1 MYIESVPNRGSPPAI
16 LLRESFR
23 DNGRVGK
30 RTLANLS
37 AWPTAL
43 VEGFRT
49 LLKGGVAVA
58 ADGIRI
64 RRALPHGHAAAVLG
78 VIRAIGLDRHLGRPT
93 DKRLAPLAIALIA
106 SRMISPASKLTTAR
120 DLAADTACSS
130 LGRLLELGAV
140 DEVELYRALDWLG
153 ARQGAI
159 EGALARRHLKDGA
172 LVLYDVSSSWLE
184 GRCCELARFGYS
196 RDGKKGK
203 LQIVYGLLC
212 AADGCPVAVEV
223 FEGNTADPMT
233 LSTQIDK
240 LKERFGLSRVVM
252 VGDRG
257 MITSARIRDELKPAG
272 LDWITALRAP
282 QIRALLDTGAFQL
295 SLFDERDL
303 PTDQVRGL
311 KAHEITAPEFPGE
324 RLVVCKN
331 PLLAEERARKR
342 EDLLQATEAAL
353 AKLAD
358 QIARGIGPKGTDRIA
373 RAIGRIENRYKLAK
387 LFDITVGEFGFTFA
401 RSPVRIAAEARLD
414 GFYVIRTSVEDKT
427 LAAESVVGAYKSLAR
442 VERAFRSLKTVDLHL
457 RPIHH
462 WLASRVRAHVFLCM
476 LACHVEWHMRECLK
490 PMLFDDDDQHRFEAL
505 AHVPFDMAGEH
516 AQENMGA
523 HPRRQPMVDRS
534 QVQIDSLETAE
545 GALDAGETFIG
556 ADHALGRQGFV
567 LDAGADDIKAVEPGL
582 CGDADGTAGKGEA
595 VFTDSDVE
603 QLGEFVAVFD
613 AADRARDPVGAL
625 GAGAAG
631 DLVGQLGQC
640 RLGGL
645 QQILALAGPLL

>member
-1 MYIESVPNRGSPPAI
+1 MYIESVPNRSSPPAI

-23 DNGRVGK
+23 ENGRVRK

-37 AWPTAL
+37 DWPTTL

-58 ADGIRI
+58 EEGIAI

-78 VIRAIGLDRHLGRPT
+78 TIRAIGLDRLLGKPT
-93 DKRLAPLAIALIA
+93 DKRLAPLTIALIA
-106 SRMISPASKLTTAR
+106 SRLVSPASKLATAR

-130 LGRLLELGAV
+130 LGRLLQLGAV

-153 ARQGAI
+153 ARQAAI

-233 LSTQIDK
+233 LSAQIDK
-240 LKERFGLSRVVM
+240 LKERFGLSRVVL

-257 MITSARIRDELKPAG
+257 MITSARIRDELRPAG

-282 QIRALLDTGAFQL
+282 QIRALVDAGAFQL

-303 PTDQVRGL
+303 
-311 KAHEITAPEFPGE
+311 AEITAPDFPDE
-324 RLVVCKN
+324 RLVVCRN
-331 PLLAEERARKR
+331 PLLAEERTRKR
-342 EDLLQATEAAL
+342 EDLLHATEAAL
-353 AKLAD
+353 TKLAD
-358 QIARGIGPKGTDRIA
+358 QIARGTGPTGQDKIA
-373 RAIGRIENRYKLAK
+373 RGVGRIENRYKLAK
-387 LFDITVGEFGFTFA
+387 LFDITVAEDGFTFGRNHA
-401 RSPVRIAAEARLD
+401 RIADEARLD
-414 GFYVIRTSVEDKT
+414 GFYVIRTSVEDKA
-427 LAAESVVGAYKSLAR
+427 LAAENVVGAYKSLAR

-462 WLASRVRAHVFLCM
+462 WLAPRVRAHVFLCM
-476 LACHVEWHMRECLK
+476 LACHVEWHMRERLK
-490 PMLFDDDDQHRFEAL
+490 PILFDDDDPAAAARERTSIVAPAQPSPAAL
-505 AHVPFDMAGEH
+505 RKRASKLTANGGPVHSFQSLLRDLATCTLNEMTTTLNAAYSFTLVATPTPIQ
-516 AQENMGA
+516 AQA
-523 HPRRQPMVDRS
+523 FRLLDVDPTK
-534 QVQIDSLETAE
+534 L
-545 GALDAGETFIG
+545 
-556 ADHALGRQGFV
+556 
-567 LDAGADDIKAVEPGL
+567 
-582 CGDADGTAGKGEA
+582 
-595 VFTDSDVE
+595 
-603 QLGEFVAVFD
+603 
-613 AADRARDPVGAL
+613 
-625 GAGAAG
+625 
-631 DLVGQLGQC
+631 
-640 RLGGL
+640 
-645 QQILALAGPLL
+645 

>member
-1 MYIESVPNRGSPPAI
+1 MYIESVPNRSSPPAI

-23 DNGRVGK
+23 ENGRVRK

-37 AWPTAL
+37 DWPTTL

-58 ADGIRI
+58 EEGIAI

-78 VIRAIGLDRHLGRPT
+78 TIRAIGLDRLLGKPT
-93 DKRLAPLAIALIA
+93 DKRLAPLTIALIA
-106 SRMISPASKLTTAR
+106 SRLVSPASKLATAR

-130 LGRLLELGAV
+130 LGRLLQLGAV

-153 ARQGAI
+153 ARQAAI

-233 LSTQIDK
+233 LSAQIDK
-240 LKERFGLSRVVM
+240 LKERFGLSRVVL

-257 MITSARIRDELKPAG
+257 MITSARIRDELRPAG

-282 QIRALLDTGAFQL
+282 QIRALVDAGAFQL

-303 PTDQVRGL
+303 
-311 KAHEITAPEFPGE
+311 AEITAPDFPGE
-324 RLVVCKN
+324 RLVVCRN
-331 PLLAEERARKR
+331 PLLAEERTRKR
-342 EDLLQATEAAL
+342 EDLLHATEAAL
-353 AKLAD
+353 TKLAD
-358 QIARGIGPKGTDRIA
+358 QIARGTGPTGQDKIA
-373 RAIGRIENRYKLAK
+373 RGVGRIENRYKLAK
-387 LFDITVGEFGFTFA
+387 LFDITVAEDGFTFGRNHA
-401 RSPVRIAAEARLD
+401 RIADEARLD
-414 GFYVIRTSVEDKT
+414 GFYVIRTSVEDKA
-427 LAAESVVGAYKSLAR
+427 LAAENVVGAYKSLAR

-462 WLASRVRAHVFLCM
+462 WLAPRVRAHVFLCM
-476 LACHVEWHMRECLK
+476 LACHVEWHMRERLK
-490 PMLFDDDDQHRFEAL
+490 PILFDDDDPATAARQRTSIVAPAQPSPAAL
-505 AHVPFDMAGEH
+505 RKRASKLTANGGPVHSF
-516 AQENMGA
+516 Q
-523 HPRRQPMVDRS
+523 
-534 QVQIDSLETAE
+534 SLLRDLATCTLNEMTTT
-545 GALDAGETFIG
+545 LDAAYSFTLVATPTPIQAQAFR
-556 ADHALGRQGFV
+556 L
-567 LDAGADDIKAVEPGL
+567 LDV
-582 CGDADGTAGKGEA
+582 
-595 VFTDSDVE
+595 
-603 QLGEFVAVFD
+603 
-613 AADRARDPVGAL
+613 DPTKL
-625 GAGAAG
+625 
-631 DLVGQLGQC
+631 
-640 RLGGL
+640 
-645 QQILALAGPLL
+645 

>member
-1 MYIESVPNRGSPPAI
+1 MYIESVPNRSSPPAI

-23 DNGRVGK
+23 ENGRVRK

-37 AWPTAL
+37 DWPTTL

-58 ADGIRI
+58 EEGIAI

-78 VIRAIGLDRHLGRPT
+78 TIRAIGLDRLLGKPT
-93 DKRLAPLAIALIA
+93 DKRLAPLTIALIA
-106 SRMISPASKLTTAR
+106 SRLVSPASKLATAR

-130 LGRLLELGAV
+130 LGRLLQLGAV

-153 ARQGAI
+153 ARQAAI

-233 LSTQIDK
+233 LSAQIDK
-240 LKERFGLSRVVM
+240 LKERFGLSRVVL

-257 MITSARIRDELKPAG
+257 MITSARIRDELRPAG

-282 QIRALLDTGAFQL
+282 QIRALVDAGAFQL

-303 PTDQVRGL
+303 
-311 KAHEITAPEFPGE
+311 AEITAPDFPGE
-324 RLVVCKN
+324 RLVVCRN
-331 PLLAEERARKR
+331 PLLAEERTRKR
-342 EDLLQATEAAL
+342 EDLLHATEAAL
-353 AKLAD
+353 TKLAD
-358 QIARGIGPKGTDRIA
+358 QIARGTGPTGQDKIA
-373 RAIGRIENRYKLAK
+373 RGVGRIENRYKLAK
-387 LFDITVGEFGFTFA
+387 LFDITVAEDGFTFGRNHA
-401 RSPVRIAAEARLD
+401 RIADEARLD
-414 GFYVIRTSVEDKT
+414 GFYVIRTSVEDKA
-427 LAAESVVGAYKSLAR
+427 LAAENVVGAYKSLAR

-462 WLASRVRAHVFLCM
+462 WLAPRVRAHVFLCM
-476 LACHVEWHMRECLK
+476 LACHVEWHMRERLK
-490 PMLFDDDDQHRFEAL
+490 PILFDDDDPAAAARERTSIVAPAQPSPAAL
-505 AHVPFDMAGEH
+505 RKRASKLTANCGPVHSFQSLLRDLATCTLNEMTTTLNAAYSFTLVATPTPIQ
-516 AQENMGA
+516 AQA
-523 HPRRQPMVDRS
+523 FRLLDVDPTK
-534 QVQIDSLETAE
+534 L
-545 GALDAGETFIG
+545 
-556 ADHALGRQGFV
+556 
-567 LDAGADDIKAVEPGL
+567 
-582 CGDADGTAGKGEA
+582 
-595 VFTDSDVE
+595 
-603 QLGEFVAVFD
+603 
-613 AADRARDPVGAL
+613 
-625 GAGAAG
+625 
-631 DLVGQLGQC
+631 
-640 RLGGL
+640 
-645 QQILALAGPLL
+645 

>member
-23 DNGRVGK
+23 GDGRVRK

-37 AWPTAL
+37 AWPTQL

-58 ADGIRI
+58 VDGIRA

-78 VIRAIGLDRHLGRPT
+78 TMRAIGLDRLLGKPA

-106 SRMISPASKLTTAR
+106 SRLISPTSKLATGR
-120 DLAADTACSS
+120 ELAADTAASS
-130 LGRLLELGAV
+130 LGRLLGLGAV
-140 DEVELYRALDWLG
+140 DEIELYRALDWLG
-153 ARQGAI
+153 ARQSAI
-159 EGALARRHLKDGA
+159 ETALARRHLADGA
-172 LVLYDVSSSWLE
+172 LVLYDLSSSWFE
-184 GRCCELARFGYS
+184 GQCCELARFGYS

-233 LSTQIDK
+233 LAGQIDK
-240 LKERFGLSRVVM
+240 LKGRFGLSRVVL

-257 MITSARIRDELKPAG
+257 MITSARIRHELKPAG

-303 PTDQVRGL
+303 
-311 KAHEITAPEFPGE
+311 AEITAPEFPGE

-358 QIARGIGPKGTDRIA
+358 QIARGTGARGQDQIA
-373 RAIGRIENRYKLAK
+373 RAVGRIENRYTRQAVRPRRCRRRLQLCPEYRPHRRRSPARRFLRHSHQRCGQSPGGRSCRRRLQGPRPCRARLSQPEDRRSAPPPDLPLARPA
-387 LFDITVGEFGFTFA
+387 GA
-401 RSPVRIAAEARLD
+401 RSCLSVHARL
-414 GFYVIRTSVEDKT
+414 
-427 LAAESVVGAYKSLAR
+427 
-442 VERAFRSLKTVDLHL
+442 
-457 RPIHH
+457 
-462 WLASRVRAHVFLCM
+462 
-476 LACHVEWHMRECLK
+476 
-490 PMLFDDDDQHRFEAL
+490 
-505 AHVPFDMAGEH
+505 
-516 AQENMGA
+516 
-523 HPRRQPMVDRS
+523 PRRM
-534 QVQIDSLETAE
+534 A
-545 GALDAGETFIG
+545 
-556 ADHALGRQGFV
+556 HA
-567 LDAGADDIKAVEPGL
+567 
-582 CGDADGTAGKGEA
+582 
-595 VFTDSDVE
+595 
-603 QLGEFVAVFD
+603 
-613 AADRARDPVGAL
+613 RAP
-625 GAGAAG
+625 
-631 DLVGQLGQC
+631 
-640 RLGGL
+640 
-645 QQILALAGPLL
+645 

>member
-1 MYIESVPNRGSPPAI
+1 MYIEAVPNRGSPPAI

-23 DNGRVGK
+23 ENGRVRK

-37 AWPTAL
+37 DWPTPL

-58 ADGIRI
+58 AEGIRI
-64 RRALPHGHAAAVLG
+64 RRAMPHGHAAAVLG
-78 VIRAIGLDRHLGRPT
+78 TIRAIGLDRLLGKPI
-93 DKRLAPLAIALIA
+93 DKRLVPLAIALIA
-106 SRMISPASKLTTAR
+106 SRLISPASKLATAR
-120 DLAADTACSS
+120 DLAADTAGSS

-140 DEVELYRALDWLG
+140 EESELYRALDWLG
-153 ARQGAI
+153 ARQAAI
-159 EGALARRHLKDGA
+159 ETALARRHLKDGA

-240 LKERFGLSRVVM
+240 LKERFDLSRVVL

-257 MITSARIRDELKPAG
+257 MITSARIRDELRPAG

-303 PTDQVRGL
+303 
-311 KAHEITAPEFPGE
+311 AEITAPEFPGE

-358 QIARGIGPKGTDRIA
+358 QIARGTSPKGTDRIA

-387 LFDITVGEFGFTFA
+387 LFDITVGEYGFTFA

-490 PMLFDDDDQHRFEAL
+490 PMLFDDDD
-505 AHVPFDMAGEH
+505 P
-516 AQENMGA
+516 
-523 HPRRQPMVDRS
+523 
-534 QVQIDSLETAE
+534 
-545 GALDAGETFIG
+545 
-556 ADHALGRQGFV
+556 
-567 LDAGADDIKAVEPGL
+567 
-582 CGDADGTAGKGEA
+582 
-595 VFTDSDVE
+595 
-603 QLGEFVAVFD
+603 
-613 AADRARDPVGAL
+613 
-625 GAGAAG
+625 AGAARERASIVAPAQSSPAALRKRSSKLTANG
-631 DLVGQLGQC
+631 GPVHSFHSLLRDLATCTINTVTTTLNQAYSFTLVATPTPIQA
-640 RLGGL
+640 
-645 QQILALAGPLL
+645 QAFTLLDVDPTKL

>member
-23 DNGRVGK
+23 DQGRVRK

-37 AWPTAL
+37 AWPSAL

-78 VIRAIGLDRHLGRPT
+78 TIRAIGLDRLLGRPS
-93 DKRLAPLAIALIA
+93 DKRLAPVAIALIA
-106 SRMISPASKLTTAR
+106 SRLVSPASKLATAR

-130 LGRLLELGAV
+130 LGRLLGLGAV
-140 DEVELYRALDWLG
+140 DETELYRALDWLG
-153 ARQGAI
+153 ARQTAI
-159 EGALARRHLKDGA
+159 ETALARRHLKDGA

-203 LQIVYGLLC
+203 WQIVYGLLC

-223 FEGNTADPMT
+223 FEGNTADPTT

-240 LKERFGLSRVVM
+240 LKERFGLSRVVL

-282 QIRALLDTGAFQL
+282 QIRTLRDTGAFQL

-303 PTDQVRGL
+303 
-311 KAHEITAPEFPGE
+311 AEITAPEFPGE

-358 QIARGIGPKGTDRIA
+358 RIARGTGPRGQDKIA
-373 RAIGRIENRYKLAK
+373 RAVGRIENRYKLAK
-387 LFDITVGEFGFTFA
+387 LFDIAVAADGFTFA
-401 RSPVRIAAEARLD
+401 RNPDRIAAEARLD
-414 GFYVIRTSVEDKT
+414 GFYVIRTSVEDKA
-427 LAAESVVGAYKSLAR
+427 LAANDVVGAYKGLAR
-442 VERAFRSLKTVDLHL
+442 VERAFRSLKTVDLHI

-462 WLASRVRAHVFLCM
+462 WLAPRVRAHVFLCM
-476 LACHVEWHMRECLK
+476 LACHVEWHMRERLK
-490 PMLFDDDDQHRFEAL
+490 PMLFDDDDPTAAARERASIVAPAQPSPAAL
-505 AHVPFDMAGEH
+505 RKRASKV
-516 AQENMGA
+516 
-523 HPRRQPMVDRS
+523 
-534 QVQIDSLETAE
+534 T
-545 GALDAGETFIG
+545 
-556 ADHALGRQGFV
+556 
-567 LDAGADDIKAVEPGL
+567 
-582 CGDADGTAGKGEA
+582 ADGLPVHSFQSLLRDLATCTLNEMTTTLNEA
-595 VFTDSDVE
+595 YSFTLVATPTPIQAQAFARLAVDPT
-603 QLGEFVAVFD
+603 QL
-613 AADRARDPVGAL
+613 
-625 GAGAAG
+625 
-631 DLVGQLGQC
+631 
-640 RLGGL
+640 
-645 QQILALAGPLL
+645 

>member
-1 MYIESVPNRGSPPAI
+1 MYIEAVPNRGSPPAV

-23 DNGRVGK
+23 ENGRVRK

-37 AWPTAL
+37 DWPTPL

-58 ADGIRI
+58 AEGIRI

-78 VIRAIGLDRHLGRPT
+78 TIRAIGLDRLLGKPI
-93 DKRLAPLAIALIA
+93 DKRLVPLAIALIA
-106 SRMISPASKLTTAR
+106 SRLISPASKLATAR
-120 DLAADTACSS
+120 DLAADTAGSS

-140 DEVELYRALDWLG
+140 DESELYRALDWLG
-153 ARQGAI
+153 ARQAAI
-159 EGALARRHLKDGA
+159 ETALARRHLKDGA

-240 LKERFGLSRVVM
+240 LKERFGLSRVVL

-303 PTDQVRGL
+303 
-311 KAHEITAPEFPGE
+311 AEITSPEFPGE

-342 EDLLQATEAAL
+342 EDVLQATEAAL

-358 QIARGIGPKGTDRIA
+358 QIARGTSPKGTDRIA
-373 RAIGRIENRYKLAK
+373 RAIGRLENRYKLAK
-387 LFDITVGEFGFTFA
+387 LFDITVGEYGFTFA
-401 RSPVRIAAEARLD
+401 RSPVRIAEEARLD

-490 PMLFDDDDQHRFEAL
+490 PMLFDDDD
-505 AHVPFDMAGEH
+505 P
-516 AQENMGA
+516 
-523 HPRRQPMVDRS
+523 
-534 QVQIDSLETAE
+534 
-545 GALDAGETFIG
+545 
-556 ADHALGRQGFV
+556 
-567 LDAGADDIKAVEPGL
+567 
-582 CGDADGTAGKGEA
+582 
-595 VFTDSDVE
+595 
-603 QLGEFVAVFD
+603 
-613 AADRARDPVGAL
+613 
-625 GAGAAG
+625 AGAARERASIVAPAQSSPAALRKRSSKLTANG
-631 DLVGQLGQC
+631 GPVHSFHSLLRDLATCTINAVTTTLNQAYSFTLVATPTPIQA
-640 RLGGL
+640 
-645 QQILALAGPLL
+645 QAFTLLSVDPTKL

>member
-1 MYIESVPNRGSPPAI
+1 MYFSGKNGDGELLNGPMYIEAVPNRGSPAAV

-23 DNGRVGK
+23 ERGRVRK

-49 LLKGGVAVA
+49 LLKGGVAIA

-78 VIRAIGLDRHLGRPT
+78 TIRAIGLDRRLGKPA
-93 DKRLAPLAIALIA
+93 DKRLAALAMALIA
-106 SRMISPASKLTTAR
+106 SRLIAPA
-120 DLAADTACSS
+120 SS
-130 LGRLLELGAV
+130 LGRLLGLGAV

-153 ARQGAI
+153 ARQSAI
-159 EGALARRHLKDGA
+159 ETALARRHLAAGA

-184 GRCCELARFGYS
+184 GRCCELARFGHS

-233 LSTQIDK
+233 LATQIDK
-240 LKERFGLSRVVM
+240 LKERFGLSRVVL

-303 PTDQVRGL
+303 
-311 KAHEITAPEFPGE
+311 AEITAPEFSGE

-358 QIARGIGPKGTDRIA
+358 QIARGTGPRGQDKIA
-373 RAIGRIENRYKLAK
+373 RAVGRIENRYKLAK
-387 LFDITVGEFGFTFA
+387 LFDITVAEDGFTFA
-401 RSPVRIAAEARLD
+401 RNPARIAAEARLD

-427 LAAESVVGAYKSLAR
+427 LAGNRVVAAYKDLAR

-462 WLASRVRAHVFLCM
+462 WLVRRVRAHVILCM
-476 LACHVEWHMRECLK
+476 LACHVEWHMRERLK
-490 PMLFDDDDQHRFEAL
+490 PILFDDEDPAAAARERASIVAPAQPSPTAL
-505 AHVPFDMAGEH
+505 RKRASKLTANGTPAHSFQSLLRDLATCTLNEMSSALNAAYSFTLVATPTPIQ
-516 AQENMGA
+516 AQA
-523 HPRRQPMVDRS
+523 FRLLAVDPTK
-534 QVQIDSLETAE
+534 L
-545 GALDAGETFIG
+545 
-556 ADHALGRQGFV
+556 
-567 LDAGADDIKAVEPGL
+567 
-582 CGDADGTAGKGEA
+582 
-595 VFTDSDVE
+595 
-603 QLGEFVAVFD
+603 
-613 AADRARDPVGAL
+613 
-625 GAGAAG
+625 
-631 DLVGQLGQC
+631 
-640 RLGGL
+640 
-645 QQILALAGPLL
+645 

>member
-1 MYIESVPNRGSPPAI
+1 MYIEAVPNRGSPPAV

-23 DNGRVGK
+23 ENGRVGK

-37 AWPTAL
+37 DWPTPL

-58 ADGIRI
+58 AEGIRI

-78 VIRAIGLDRHLGRPT
+78 TIRAIGLDRLLGKPI
-93 DKRLAPLAIALIA
+93 DKRLVPLAIALIA
-106 SRMISPASKLTTAR
+106 SRLISPASKLATAR
-120 DLAADTACSS
+120 ELAADTAGSS

-140 DEVELYRALDWLG
+140 EESELYRALDWLG
-153 ARQGAI
+153 ARQAAI
-159 EGALARRHLKDGA
+159 ETALARRHLKDGA

-240 LKERFGLSRVVM
+240 LKERFGLSRVVL

-303 PTDQVRGL
+303 
-311 KAHEITAPEFPGE
+311 AEITAPEFPGE

-358 QIARGIGPKGTDRIA
+358 QIARGTGPKRQDKIG

-387 LFDITVGEFGFTFA
+387 LFDIAVAEDGFTFGRNQA
-401 RSPVRIAAEARLD
+401 HIAEEARLD
-414 GFYVIRTSVEDKT
+414 GFYVIRTSVEDKA

-490 PMLFDDDDQHRFEAL
+490 PMLFDDDDPTAAARERASIVAPAQSSPAAL
-505 AHVPFDMAGEH
+505 RKRASKLTANGGPVHSFHSLLRDLATCTLNEMTTTLNH
-516 AQENMGA
+516 AYSFTLVATPTPIQA
-523 HPRRQPMVDRS
+523 QAFTLLDVDPTK
-534 QVQIDSLETAE
+534 L
-545 GALDAGETFIG
+545 
-556 ADHALGRQGFV
+556 
-567 LDAGADDIKAVEPGL
+567 
-582 CGDADGTAGKGEA
+582 
-595 VFTDSDVE
+595 
-603 QLGEFVAVFD
+603 
-613 AADRARDPVGAL
+613 
-625 GAGAAG
+625 
-631 DLVGQLGQC
+631 
-640 RLGGL
+640 
-645 QQILALAGPLL
+645 

>member
-1 MYIESVPNRGSPPAI
+1 VPNRSSPPAI

-23 DNGRVGK
+23 ENGRVRK

-37 AWPTAL
+37 DWPTTL

-58 ADGIRI
+58 EEGIAI

-78 VIRAIGLDRHLGRPT
+78 TIRAIGLDRLLGKPT
-93 DKRLAPLAIALIA
+93 DKRLAPLTIALIA
-106 SRMISPASKLTTAR
+106 SRLVSPASKLATAR

-130 LGRLLELGAV
+130 LGRLLQLGAV

-153 ARQGAI
+153 ARQAAI

-233 LSTQIDK
+233 LSAQIDK
-240 LKERFGLSRVVM
+240 LKERFGLSRVVL

-257 MITSARIRDELKPAG
+257 MITSARIRDELRPAG

-282 QIRALLDTGAFQL
+282 QIRALVDAGAFQL

-303 PTDQVRGL
+303 
-311 KAHEITAPEFPGE
+311 AEITAPDFPGE
-324 RLVVCKN
+324 RLVVCRN
-331 PLLAEERARKR
+331 PLLAEERTRKR
-342 EDLLQATEAAL
+342 EDLLHATEAAL
-353 AKLAD
+353 TKLAD
-358 QIARGIGPKGTDRIA
+358 QIARGTGPTGQDKIA
-373 RAIGRIENRYKLAK
+373 RGVGRIENRYKLAK
-387 LFDITVGEFGFTFA
+387 LFDITVAEDGFTFGRNHA
-401 RSPVRIAAEARLD
+401 RIADEARLD
-414 GFYVIRTSVEDKT
+414 GFYVIRTSVEDKA
-427 LAAESVVGAYKSLAR
+427 LAAENVVGAYKSLAR

-462 WLASRVRAHVFLCM
+462 WLAPRVRAHVFLCM
-476 LACHVEWHMRECLK
+476 LACHVEWHMRERLK
-490 PMLFDDDDQHRFEAL
+490 PILFDDDDPAAAARERTSIVAPAQPSPAAL
-505 AHVPFDMAGEH
+505 RKRASKLTANGTPLHSFQSLLRDLATCTLNEMTTTLNAAYSFTLVATPTPIQ
-516 AQENMGA
+516 AQA
-523 HPRRQPMVDRS
+523 FRLLDVDPTK
-534 QVQIDSLETAE
+534 L
-545 GALDAGETFIG
+545 
-556 ADHALGRQGFV
+556 
-567 LDAGADDIKAVEPGL
+567 
-582 CGDADGTAGKGEA
+582 
-595 VFTDSDVE
+595 
-603 QLGEFVAVFD
+603 
-613 AADRARDPVGAL
+613 
-625 GAGAAG
+625 
-631 DLVGQLGQC
+631 
-640 RLGGL
+640 
-645 QQILALAGPLL
+645 

>member
-23 DNGRVGK
+23 DDGRVRK

-43 VEGFRT
+43 VEGLRT
-49 LLKGGVAVA
+49 LLKGGLAVA

-78 VIRAIGLDRHLGRPT
+78 TIRAIGLDRLLGRPS

-106 SRMISPASKLTTAR
+106 SRLVSPASKLATAR

-130 LGRLLELGAV
+130 LGRLLGLGAV
-140 DEVELYRALDWLG
+140 DETELYRALDWLG

-159 EGALARRHLKDGA
+159 ETALARRHLKDGA

-223 FEGNTADPMT
+223 FEGNIADPMT
-233 LSTQIDK
+233 LSAQIDK
-240 LKERFGLSRVVM
+240 LKARFGLSQVVL

-257 MITSARIRDELKPAG
+257 MITSARIRDELAPAG

-303 PTDQVRGL
+303 
-311 KAHEITAPEFPGE
+311 AEITAPEFPGE

-358 QIARGIGPKGTDRIA
+358 QIARGTGPKGQDNIA
-373 RAIGRIENRYKLAK
+373 RAVGRIENRYKLAK
-387 LFDITVGEFGFTFA
+387 LFDIAVAEDGFTFA
-401 RSPVRIAAEARLD
+401 RNPDRIAAEARLD
-414 GFYVIRTSVEDKT
+414 GFYVIRTSVEAKA
-427 LAAESVVGAYKSLAR
+427 LAADSVVGAYKGLAR
-442 VERAFRSLKTVDLHL
+442 VERAFRSLKTVDLHI

-462 WLASRVRAHVFLCM
+462 WLAPRVRAHVFLCM
-476 LACHVEWHMRECLK
+476 LACHVEWHMRERLK
-490 PMLFDDDDQHRFEAL
+490 PMLFDDDDPAAAARERASIVAPAQSSPAL
-505 AHVPFDMAGEH
+505 RKRASKLA
-516 AQENMGA
+516 
-523 HPRRQPMVDRS
+523 
-534 QVQIDSLETAE
+534 
-545 GALDAGETFIG
+545 
-556 ADHALGRQGFV
+556 
-567 LDAGADDIKAVEPGL
+567 
-582 CGDADGTAGKGEA
+582 ADGLPVHSFQSLLRDLATCTLNEMTTTLNEA
-595 VFTDSDVE
+595 YSFT
-603 QLGEFVAVFD
+603 LVATPTPIQAQAFALLAV
-613 AADRARDPVGAL
+613 DPTKL
-625 GAGAAG
+625 
-631 DLVGQLGQC
+631 
-640 RLGGL
+640 
-645 QQILALAGPLL
+645 